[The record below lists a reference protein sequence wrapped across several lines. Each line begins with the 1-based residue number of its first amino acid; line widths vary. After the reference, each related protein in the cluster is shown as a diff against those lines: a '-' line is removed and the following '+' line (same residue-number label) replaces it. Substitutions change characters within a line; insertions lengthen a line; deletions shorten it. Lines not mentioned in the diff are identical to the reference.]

1 MKYKKVNVIV
11 RDNQLLSLLRHL
23 LVQIMNENQKSS
35 DECLS
40 NLEKLFNENG
50 KSNDILIELERWLL
64 VQNVSAQEIMN
75 IRHIV
80 DGLDSSPTDTEV
92 LEDLPDLEEDS
103 LGVDGGGE

>member
-23 LVQIMNENQKSS
+23 LVQIVNENQKSS

-75 IRHIV
+75 IRHII

-92 LEDLPDLEEDS
+92 LEDLPDLKEDS
-103 LGVDGGGE
+103 LGIGGGSE